1 MASSRR
7 GLCRGCLCRVLVMA
21 GLAVHAVG
29 FTPSAPSVRAV
40 LGAPALPSPHGC
52 RGRGVAAGGISSR
65 GPSNRDGVAQ
75 CFCCSRGR
83 SQSAD
88 VTHNSMPWLK
98 RKMAVA
104 AALVSLSVCSPP
116 PSRGGDGASFSSVA
130 LGGAVEPR
138 MEPAFIKFEVVSDD
152 SPKIFRVENREAV
165 RRDEKKAKPVQ
176 AGVLATAFA
185 STVAVA
191 GAVTLLPANPT
202 LLRGDALRIK
212 AVRLR
217 GRKWLDA
224 LAGTAKRSVG

>member
-1 MASSRR
+1 
-7 GLCRGCLCRVLVMA
+7 
-21 GLAVHAVG
+21 
-29 FTPSAPSVRAV
+29 
-40 LGAPALPSPHGC
+40 
-52 RGRGVAAGGISSR
+52 
-65 GPSNRDGVAQ
+65 
-75 CFCCSRGR
+75 
-83 SQSAD
+83 
-88 VTHNSMPWLK
+88 
-98 RKMAVA
+98 
-104 AALVSLSVCSPP
+104 
-116 PSRGGDGASFSSVA
+116 
-130 LGGAVEPR
+130 

-165 RRDEKKAKPVQ
+165 LREKAKPVQ

-202 LLRGDALRIK
+202 LLRGDALRSK

>member
-1 MASSRR
+1 MARTA
-7 GLCRGCLCRVLVMA
+7 LALMC
-21 GLAVHAVG
+21 LAVMCWR
-29 FTPSAPSVRAV
+29 TSAFALAPLKAQPCPIIPVHSLRAITSARAQT
-40 LGAPALPSPHGC
+40 LGRHGSET
-52 RGRGVAAGGISSR
+52 SSR
-65 GPSNRDGVAQ
+65 GPSKTDGVAQ
-75 CFCCSRGR
+75 CFCCSRGC

-88 VTHNSMPWLK
+88 VAHNSMPWLK

-104 AALVSLSVCSPP
+104 AAIVSLSVCSPP

>member
-1 MASSRR
+1 MARTA
-7 GLCRGCLCRVLVMA
+7 LALTCLAAMCWQTSA
-21 GLAVHAVG
+21 FALAPLKPQPCPIIPVHSQRAL
-29 FTPSAPSVRAV
+29 TSARAQT
-40 LGAPALPSPHGC
+40 LGHGSEI
-52 RGRGVAAGGISSR
+52 ASR
-65 GPSNRDGVAQ
+65 GPSKTDGAAQ

-104 AALVSLSVCSPP
+104 AALVSLSVCLPP

-130 LGGAVEPR
+130 LGDAVGPR
-138 MEPAFIKFEVVSDD
+138 MDPAFIKFEVVSDD

-165 RRDEKKAKPVQ
+165 RQRDAKAKPVQ
-176 AGVLATAFA
+176 AGVLATAVA

-202 LLRGDALRIK
+202 LLRGDALRSK

-217 GRKWLDA
+217 GRKWLEA

>member
-1 MASSRR
+1 
-7 GLCRGCLCRVLVMA
+7 
-21 GLAVHAVG
+21 
-29 FTPSAPSVRAV
+29 
-40 LGAPALPSPHGC
+40 
-52 RGRGVAAGGISSR
+52 
-65 GPSNRDGVAQ
+65 
-75 CFCCSRGR
+75 
-83 SQSAD
+83 
-88 VTHNSMPWLK
+88 
-98 RKMAVA
+98 
-104 AALVSLSVCSPP
+104 
-116 PSRGGDGASFSSVA
+116 
-130 LGGAVEPR
+130 

-165 RRDEKKAKPVQ
+165 RRDVKAKPVQ